1 MKSHSDARGKSPLSS
16 PSLSLSSSRF
26 SSVREWQPATGRP
39 ATAAHP
45 RHHHENRRRH
55 CNRRRRQRRRQRR
68 HRRLLRRSL
77 SSRKPNAVR
86 SVAGSA
92 GRRLPEPSPQS
103 SGIRRREGGTGGR
116 TADRR
121 DWPTSLN
128 SWRRGRRG
136 ATSLGPTRDGGGR
149 RAGGPGSGMRL
160 LLLRNESR
168 PSERGRG
175 LTFCLACSPWPGP
188 GRALLA
194 LLLGPGPLLGL
205 GLPPVCVRTFV
216 HRPHSTRERPEQS
229 REEKTTFA
237 ACWLLL
243 LLQPPACVSPCR
255 PTVTLYTSFMEDML
269 IFFFV

>member
-1 MKSHSDARGKSPLSS
+1 MLGENHPFPLPLS
-16 PSLSLSSSRF
+16 PSLRLASQVFGSGSPPPDDPQRRRIL
-26 SSVREWQPATGRP
+26 VTIMKIVGAT
-39 ATAAHP
+39 ATAAANDDDNDVIDDFSVVHSLRESRMQSAPSLARRADVCLSP
-45 RHHHENRRRH
+45 RRKVPGSEGGREGQVDGRRIGETGPPPSIVGDEDGEGRRH
-55 CNRRRRQRRRQRR
+55 SGR
-68 HRRLLRRSL
+68 HGT
-77 SSRKPNAVR
+77 AEDDD
-86 SVAGSA
+86 
-92 GRRLPEPSPQS
+92 GR
-103 SGIRRREGGTGGR
+103 
-116 TADRR
+116 ADRGQGCASSCSAMN
-121 DWPTSLN
+121 PV
-128 SWRRGRRG
+128 
-136 ATSLGPTRDGGGR
+136 
-149 RAGGPGSGMRL
+149 RASEAAAL
-160 LLLRNESR
+160 LSALLA
-168 PSERGRG
+168 
-175 LTFCLACSPWPGP
+175 LSPWPGP

>member
-1 MKSHSDARGKSPLSS
+1 MD
-16 PSLSLSSSRF
+16 
-26 SSVREWQPATGRP
+26 
-39 ATAAHP
+39 
-45 RHHHENRRRH
+45 
-55 CNRRRRQRRRQRR
+55 
-68 HRRLLRRSL
+68 
-77 SSRKPNAVR
+77 
-86 SVAGSA
+86 
-92 GRRLPEPSPQS
+92 GRRIGE
-103 SGIRRREGGTGGR
+103 TGP
-116 TADRR
+116 
-121 DWPTSLN
+121 PTSLN

-168 PSERGRG
+168 PSERVRPRPYF
-175 LTFCLACSPWPGP
+175 LPC
-188 GRALLA
+188 LLA
-194 LLLGPGPLLGL
+194 LPGLALAVPCSRCCSALALSSASAFLPFVYVLLFIG
-205 GLPPVCVRTFV
+205 RTAQ
-216 HRPHSTRERPEQS
+216 ERDQS